1 MRSSFFEE
9 HLQKAAS
16 FLKYKFHNYFRRHYL
31 YNWTRMSHGVSYMG
45 GLVEGDNFGKMAKN
59 CMKITISIFGS
70 KQWGT
75 SGFNLTTCDSNFTIL
90 VEVFTNRILA
100 ENTYF
105 TKHVEWTEQKITAL
119 KPANLQV
126 PNYLAMSQLQ
136 KHSYW
141 LFPTSFI
148 SLLGKSFVNI
158 IFYGAKN
165 NKLKRRD
172 N

>member
-1 MRSSFFEE
+1 
-9 HLQKAAS
+9 
-16 FLKYKFHNYFRRHYL
+16 
-31 YNWTRMSHGVSYMG
+31 MG

-90 VEVFTNRILA
+90 VEVFTSRILA

-105 TKHVEWTEQKITAL
+105 TKHVERTEQKITAL

-136 KHSYW
+136 KHSY
-141 LFPTSFI
+141 
-148 SLLGKSFVNI
+148 
-158 IFYGAKN
+158 
-165 NKLKRRD
+165 
-172 N
+172 